1 MPTFHIPEALAD
13 SRFTAGGREYT
24 FDGTELTVE
33 EEADAKR
40 VRTFA
45 YDYPQIGITEDGEIV
60 AKPAE
65 AKGEI
70 VPESTNEDPAPAAEA
85 AEAEAVEAEPEPEP
99 DAPEAPSAEDDKPR
113 KRGRRAE

>member
-1 MPTFHIPEALAD
+1 MPTFHIPEDLAD

-45 YDYPQIGITEDGEIV
+45 YDYPQIGITEDGELV
-60 AKPAE
+60 ARPAE
-65 AKGEI
+65 GEI
-70 VPESTNEDPAPAAEA
+70 VPESTDEDTAPAAEA
-85 AEAEAVEAEPEPEP
+85 AEAEAEADEADTDPEP